1 MFRFWRRQSVG
12 FLFVYEISAE
22 RICAKFT
29 RNTCL
34 VPRSEFEGQSQ
45 RSRSPQTKTAFFVP
59 LGGLRAVY
67 VW

>member
-1 MFRFWRRQSVG
+1 MK
-12 FLFVYEISAE
+12 YISGTAE

-34 VPRSEFEGQSQ
+34 VFRLDQFEGQSQ
-45 RSRSPQTKTAFFVP
+45 RLRSPGTKKRHFMALF
-59 LGGLRAVY
+59 GGLRAVY